1 MNAPFRV
8 HPAEK
13 RGSVLIIV
21 MLICMGLVA
30 LTLYFASS
38 MSAEL
43 RASDNRAND
52 TAAREAAAG
61 GMRYAS
67 YVLKNFS
74 VGGVIPDPTTDYQ
87 AAALPVGDAS
97 FWFIGRD
104 PNQIATT
111 EPVFALV
118 DESSKL
124 NLNTANSAM
133 LQALPGM
140 TPDLAQAIIDWRSPS
155 GSAGAASGTYAA
167 LNPPRLNKGAPF
179 ESVDELRLVN
189 GATLDLLL
197 GEDTNRN
204 GALDTNEDDGA
215 QSPPADN
222 QDAVLQPGL
231 WEYVTVYSKQ
241 PNTRPDGSARINITA
256 PQLRNGLSDLLQR
269 RLNAARAAAIMA
281 RLGTRNFSS
290 VAEFMVTGGFS
301 ADEFQKIHTDI
312 TASTGATANGLVNVN
327 TASATVLAC
336 IPGIGTNNA
345 AAIVAYRLAHLNS
358 LTSLAWVAQVLT
370 RADLLRAGPY
380 ITDQSYQFSADIA
393 AVGPFGRGYD
403 REKVVFDTSTET
415 PRIIYHENLNASG
428 WALGAT
434 VRQSL
439 KTPKEI

>member
-1 MNAPFRV
+1 MNIPAAPLL
-8 HPAEK
+8 AEK

-21 MLICMGLVA
+21 MVICMGLVA
-30 LTLYFASS
+30 LTLYFAGS

-52 TAAREAAAG
+52 IAAREAAAG
-61 GMRYAS
+61 GMRYAA
-67 YVLKNFS
+67 YVLKNFA
-74 VGGVIPDPTTDYQ
+74 VGGVIPDSTADYQ
-87 AAALPVGDAS
+87 AAALPVGAAS

-111 EPVFALV
+111 DPVFALV

-155 GSAGAASGTYAA
+155 GSSGAASGTYAA

-197 GEDTNRN
+197 GEDANRN
-204 GALDTNEDDGA
+204 GALDPNEDDGA
-215 QSPPADN
+215 QAPPSDN

-241 PNTRPDGSARINITA
+241 PNTRPDGSQRINITS
-256 PQLRNGLSDLLQR
+256 PPLRNGLSALLQR

-281 RLGTRNFSS
+281 QIGTRNFAS
-290 VAEFMVTGGFS
+290 VAEFMLAGGFS
-301 ADEFQKIHTDI
+301 ADEFQKIHADI
-312 TASTGATANGLVNVN
+312 TASPGASANGLVNVN
-327 TASATVLAC
+327 TASAAVLTC
-336 IPGIGTNNA
+336 IPGIGTKNA
-345 AAIVAYRLAHLNS
+345 GAIVAYRLAHLTS

-370 RADLLRAGPY
+370 RADLLRAGPF

-415 PRIIYHENLNASG
+415 PRIIYHENLNAYG

-439 KTPKEI
+439 KTPKET